1 MTEQAAE
8 RVLSGTRYVVLSTA
22 DEDGLPWVTPVW
34 FARDGRAEF
43 YWVSDPETRHSRNIA
58 VRADVALVVF
68 DSQVPVG
75 EASAFYARANAAQVP
90 NGEVAAGMAVFSREA
105 EAQGIGVWDVDRVT
119 GDARLRLYRATVTD
133 EWVLAED
140 GGPDR
145 RLPLAP

>member
-22 DEDGLPWVTPVW
+22 DADGRPWATPVW
-34 FARDGRAEF
+34 FAREGRTDL

-58 VRADVALVVF
+58 ARGDVALVVF

-75 EASAFYARANAAQVP
+75 EASAFYARGRAVQVP
-90 NGEVAAGMAVFSREA
+90 AGDVAAGIAVFSREA
-105 EAQGIGVWDVDRVT
+105 EAQGMGVWDVDRVT
-119 GDARLRLYRATVTD
+119 GDARLRLYRATVTE

-145 RLPLAP
+145 RLPLAQ

>member
-1 MTEQAAE
+1 MTSEAAE
-8 RVLSGTRYVVLSTA
+8 RVLSGTRYGVLSTA
-22 DEDGLPWVTPVW
+22 DEDGLPWATPVW
-34 FARDGRAEF
+34 FARDGRAAF
-43 YWVSDPETRHSRNIA
+43 YWVSDPDARHSRNIA
-58 VRADVALVVF
+58 ARADVALVVF

-75 EASAFYARANAAQVP
+75 EASAFYARARAVQVP
-90 NGEVAAGMAVFSREA
+90 AGEVAAGMAVFSREA
-105 EAQGIGVWDVDRVT
+105 DAQGIGAWDVGRVT

>member
-8 RVLSGTRYVVLSTA
+8 RVLAGTRYVVLSTA
-22 DEDGLPWVTPVW
+22 DEDGRPWVTPVW
-34 FARDGRAEF
+34 YARAGRNEF

-58 VRADVALVVF
+58 ARGDVALVVF

-75 EASAFYARANAAQVP
+75 EASAFYARAQAVRVAED
-90 NGEVAAGMAVFSREA
+90 EVAAGMAVFSREA
-105 EAQGIGVWDVDRVT
+105 EAQGIGAWDADRVT
-119 GDARLRLYRATVTD
+119 GDARLRLYRATVTE